1 MYARD
6 KQLRDKRKS
15 GERELPRVARVSVPG
30 DRVAAYADD
39 TEISLYDLWQVVS
52 KHRAIVF
59 GIAAAAIV
67 LAGLVT
73 WLKTPLYRAEVL
85 LAPVT
90 EQDNSNRYL
99 QPFREFGNIAALAG
113 VNLNRGDKK
122 SESIATLKSRKF
134 NEQFIKDNKLDRILF
149 SDLWDE
155 KNQRWDVSD
164 ETEIP
169 TLWDSYEIFNK
180 QVRSIREDRNTGLV
194 TLTIE
199 WQDPETAAQW
209 ANDLVTR
216 VNQTLRQQTVEASKR
231 AIAYLQEQLGKTSV
245 VELQQVLHQLIES
258 EMKKTIFANINED
271 YAFKVIDPA
280 TVPEEPFNV
289 RLLMTL
295 VLSAILG
302 LILGIVVALVV
313 NAVRAD
319 RTVAGSGTD

>member
-6 KQLRDKRKS
+6 KQIRDKRKS
-15 GERELPRVARVSVPG
+15 GERDLPRVARVPVPG
-30 DRVAAYADD
+30 GRVEAYADD
-39 TEISLYDLWQVVS
+39 TEISLYDLWRVVS
-52 KHRAIVF
+52 KHRAIVL
-59 GIAAAAIV
+59 GIAAAAV
-67 LAGLVT
+67 LLAGLVT

-90 EQDNSNRYL
+90 EQDSSNRYL

-134 NEQFIKDNKLDRILF
+134 TEQFIRDNKLERILF
-149 SDLWDE
+149 ADLWDE
-155 KNQRWDVSD
+155 KNQRWEVSD

-180 QVRSIREDRNTGLV
+180 RVRSIREDRNTGLV
-194 TLTIE
+194 TLSIE
-199 WQDPETAAQW
+199 WQDPEIAAQW
-209 ANDLVTR
+209 ANDLVTS
-216 VNQTLRQQTVEASKR
+216 VNQTLRQQTVETSNR

-302 LILGIVVALVV
+302 LILGVVVALII
-313 NAVRAD
+313 NAVRTGRDA
-319 RTVAGSGTD
+319 APASAE

>member
-1 MYARD
+1 MHARD
-6 KQLRDKRKS
+6 KLLRDKRK
-15 GERELPRVARVSVPG
+15 GMKQELPHVARVPVSG
-30 DRVAAYADD
+30 DRTEVYADE
-39 TEISLYDLWQVVS
+39 TEISLYDIWRVVS
-52 KHRAIVF
+52 KYRMLVL
-59 GIAAAAIV
+59 GIAAAV
-67 LAGLVT
+67 MLLAGLVT

-85 LAPVT
+85 MAPVS
-90 EQDNSNRYL
+90 EQDSSNSYL
-99 QPFREFGNIAALAG
+99 QPFRKFGNIAALAG

-155 KNQRWDVSD
+155 ENQRWDVSD

-169 TLWDSYEIFNK
+169 TLWDSYETFDK

-199 WQDPETAAQW
+199 WKDPEIAAQW
-209 ANDLVTR
+209 ANGLVAS
-216 VNQTLRQQTVEASKR
+216 VNRTLRQQTVETSKQ

-258 EMKKTIFANINED
+258 EMKKIIFANINEA

-280 TVPEEPFNV
+280 TAAEEPFNV

-295 VLSAILG
+295 VLSVILG
-302 LILGIVVALVV
+302 LTLGVVVALVV
-313 NAVRAD
+313 NAIRAERAAVPASAD
-319 RTVAGSGTD
+319 